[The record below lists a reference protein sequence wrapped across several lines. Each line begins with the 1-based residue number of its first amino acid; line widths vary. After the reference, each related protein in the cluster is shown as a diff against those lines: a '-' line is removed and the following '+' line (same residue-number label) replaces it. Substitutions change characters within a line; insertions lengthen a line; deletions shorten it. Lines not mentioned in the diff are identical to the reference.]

1 MIGADS
7 KKTVQLYFYT
17 MTVGRTKKTA
27 DNTVYSIDAVIR
39 ALTDLLFA
47 ISTKDLLTKT
57 YHLSSKSKVIWLESV
72 EDKGKGSFNLVF
84 KSAKYD
90 QSRIVRNTDTM
101 ESRGVLKK
109 PEDGDEEKTHLL
121 IRLRGDS
128 DRFIIACEFNYY
140 GIGTLDIA
148 TYLNEQFDQALG
160 GPNEQYSYKVS
171 FEPLPSEEFLTGL
184 AKMKQID
191 LFRLTLDIADIS
203 HGDFQRFANRNELR
217 STVEVY
223 LRKKRGRK
231 NNIPPDLIRE
241 VYQDTGLTKKIKRI
255 AVEGSNQAGSLKID
269 SESYQMKHAVTVET
283 LPPTREVNTS
293 DFFQKAQNFI
303 KEMGL

>member
-17 MTVGRTKKTA
+17 MTVERTKKTA
-27 DNTVYSIDAVIR
+27 DNTVYSIDAVIQ
-39 ALTDLLFA
+39 AFNGLLSA
-47 ISTKDLLTKT
+47 ISTKDLLSKT

-72 EDKGKGSFNLVF
+72 EDKGKGNFNLVF

-90 QSRIVRNTDTM
+90 QSRTVRNTNTM

-121 IRLRGDS
+121 IRFRGDS

-148 TYLNEQFDQALG
+148 TYLNEQFDQTH
-160 GPNEQYSYKVS
+160 GPTQQYTYKVS

-191 LFRLTLDIADIS
+191 LLRLTFDIADME
-203 HGDFQRFANRNELR
+203 HNDFQRFAGRNELR

-231 NNIPPDLIRE
+231 NNIPQDLIRE
-241 VYQDTGLTKKIKRI
+241 VYQNTGITKKIKRI
-255 AVEGSNQAGSLKID
+255 AVEGSNQTGSLKID
-269 SESYQMKHAVTVET
+269 SESVQMKHSVTVET
-283 LPPTREVNTS
+283 VPLTREVNTT

-303 KEMGL
+303 NEMGL